1 MSTVHDLSTA
11 GLPDASVQPRGT
23 AEPVE
28 QCDQESRNSPSPG
41 PPLLDPNLHVINGAI
56 RDAIQRSMEPI
67 NTTLGSLNKNFER
80 FVEQQQ
86 PFSTP
91 SAPPPLKRSRPDTGA
106 HSSASKELLPPRI
119 VFSAPGSKRA
129 AGNVPPSHLELGTYT
144 VPPSPLGLGAPS
156 QAVSVPPSPLQGLG
170 TSHHVDLGF
179 SDEED
184 AGHLSLVDSEEE

>member
-1 MSTVHDLSTA
+1 MSSIYRTSTVHDLSTA

-67 NTTLGSLNKNFER
+67 NATLGSLNKIFER

-86 PFSTP
+86 PFSYPLCP
-91 SAPPPLKRSRPDTGA
+91 STFE
-106 HSSASKELLPPRI
+106 KE
-119 VFSAPGSKRA
+119 
-129 AGNVPPSHLELGTYT
+129 
-144 VPPSPLGLGAPS
+144 
-156 QAVSVPPSPLQGLG
+156 
-170 TSHHVDLGF
+170 
-179 SDEED
+179 
-184 AGHLSLVDSEEE
+184 